1 MRKAAMLLLS
11 LDPDTAG
18 NLVKAAETET
28 IREIAAELTQL
39 EAEGFT
45 RRAASVQPVREFLE
59 LLNQGQAAASEG
71 QFLKRMLSGAIGPEQ
86 TDVLLSEVSDVVQ
99 RRDPFH
105 AIRSVE
111 APLIAEALKG
121 ESAQAVSMV
130 LAELPPRK
138 SMKLLEL
145 LDEQVRVD
153 AVRGMTAGGA
163 SPEACQRV
171 ADMVRG
177 RLDAMRQRG
186 DTGDTGEDDQRA
198 KLRKTAVLLRGLEPS
213 VRDALME
220 GIAEKDP
227 DTRDGVQDLM
237 VIWED
242 IAHLAD
248 RPLQEFLR
256 NVDSRKMALALVD
269 ADEGTVAKI
278 RSNMSERASALLDE
292 EASLLASPKPK
303 EIGEARETMLEALR
317 ELNSKGELAFEDEE
331 PS

>member
-11 LDPDTAG
+11 LDPDTAA
-18 NLVKAAETET
+18 NLVKAAETEM

-45 RRAASVQPVREFLE
+45 RRAASAQPVREFVE
-59 LLNQGQAAASEG
+59 LLSQGQAAASEG
-71 QFLKRMLSGAIGPEQ
+71 QFLKRMLSGAVGPEQ
-86 TDVLLSEVSDVVQ
+86 TDVLLSEVGDVVQ

-138 SMKLLEL
+138 SIKLLEL

-163 SPEACQRV
+163 SPEARRHV
-171 ADMVRG
+171 ADVVRV
-177 RLDAMRQRG
+177 RLDAMRQQG
-186 DTGDTGEDDQRA
+186 GDTGEDEQRA

-213 VRDALME
+213 IRDALMD

-227 DTRDGVQDLM
+227 DIRNGVEDLM

-242 IAHLAD
+242 IVHLVD
-248 RPLQEFLR
+248 RPLQEVLR
-256 NVDSRKMALALVD
+256 NVDSRKMAMALVD
-269 ADEGTVAKI
+269 ADEATIAKI
-278 RSNMSERASALLDE
+278 RSNMSERASAMLEE
-292 EASLLASPKPK
+292 EASLLSSPKPK
-303 EIGEARETMLEALR
+303 EIGEAREVMLEALR